1 MSSNNKKL
9 NYESYIY
16 KGMPISELESYARDM
31 EELYYATMSST
42 SWKVTAPLRAIMRTF
57 NSVTDKFRC
66 DENNISKINI
76 FDILQQESITLSKS
90 NNNEIELTIPNEL
103 SVSIIIPSDN
113 LKNITTCVEELT
125 KSTTYSNYDIVVVT
139 NSNTA
144 KQLSDK
150 FAHQNKLNICIY
162 DKPFNFSAKCNEGAA
177 VASGDVLCFYNDD
190 VYPINKDW
198 LEQMLEALSLP
209 NIGGVNPIQMS
220 DKNTVLNAGIVLG
233 TPGLHTFAFNGMKYR
248 VSGRHKPN
256 ANMIR
261 DISALS
267 GACLLI
273 KKQIFN
279 EIGKFDATNTPNSFS
294 DIEISLRLRETGYRC
309 VFTPYAL
316 MHHENKI
323 TWRKTDKPDKAF
335 LYMMEKWGKYFA
347 NDLCFSDNMKVE
359 YGIAPTSDMYK
370 YYAPEK
376 MAPRKPGGRDILVVS
391 HDLLRTGAPIVL
403 VDMVRVVL
411 ENGDWPV
418 VVSPIDGP
426 LRQGYLDMGVTVIID
441 KSIYHT
447 IESDLFP
454 FEYVARNFDLVVINT
469 LAAGRAVLAL
479 HNSLPPILWWI
490 HESSTGY
497 NEFKHCLPD
506 KLSDKTKAYVPS
518 EYCANSL
525 KNAGLLYNLGRLKF
539 GISDYALNVEQ
550 NDNQE
555 AVTFLMVGAIDYRKA
570 HDVLIN
576 ALNYIDKGVI
586 KKAQFIIIGSVND
599 LEIHKVCMAAK
610 DKYGN
615 VFLHDSM
622 PREEVLHWYSKADCL
637 LLPSRE
643 DPLPVVAI
651 EAMMCSL
658 PAVCSDQTGTAD
670 YITHY
675 ENGLIF
681 PSEDAKALA
690 EHITYA
696 IEQRDKMAQ
705 MGRKART
712 DIYEKYFTM
721 EKFRE
726 SILNAIDEVM

>member
-1 MSSNNKKL
+1 VNVPFSTVTFLHKEIKEEMLLCFERIYDKGWFIQGEECNLFEK
-9 NYESYIY
+9 EFAEYIGA
-16 KGMPISELESYARDM
+16 KHCVGMGNGLD
-31 EELYYATMSST
+31 
-42 SWKVTAPLRAIMRTF
+42 AIYLTL
-57 NSVTDKFRC
+57 KALGIGPG
-66 DENNISKINI
+66 DE
-76 FDILQQESITLSKS
+76 
-90 NNNEIELTIPNEL
+90 
-103 SVSIIIPSDN
+103 VIIPSN
-113 LKNITTCVEELT
+113 TFIATALAV
-125 KSTTYSNYDIVVVT
+125 TYTGASPVLIDPDIRT
-139 NSNTA
+139 Y
-144 KQLSDK
+144 
-150 FAHQNKLNICIY
+150 NIC
-162 DKPFNFSAKCNEGAA
+162 
-177 VASGDVLCFYNDD
+177 
-190 VYPINKDW
+190 
-198 LEQMLEALSLP
+198 
-209 NIGGVNPIQMS
+209 
-220 DKNTVLNAGIVLG
+220 
-233 TPGLHTFAFNGMKYR
+233 
-248 VSGRHKPN
+248 
-256 ANMIR
+256 
-261 DISALS
+261 
-267 GACLLI
+267 
-273 KKQIFN
+273 
-279 EIGKFDATNTPNSFS
+279 
-294 DIEISLRLRETGYRC
+294 
-309 VFTPYAL
+309 
-316 MHHENKI
+316 
-323 TWRKTDKPDKAF
+323 
-335 LYMMEKWGKYFA
+335 A
-347 NDLCFSDNMKVE
+347 NDL
-359 YGIAPTSDMYK
+359 
-370 YYAPEK
+370 EK
-376 MAPRKPGGRDILVVS
+376 G
-391 HDLLRTGAPIVL
+391 
-403 VDMVRVVL
+403 
-411 ENGDWPV
+411 
-418 VVSPIDGP
+418 
-426 LRQGYLDMGVTVIID
+426 
-441 KSIYHT
+441 
-447 IESDLFP
+447 
-454 FEYVARNFDLVVINT
+454 
-469 LAAGRAVLAL
+469 
-479 HNSLPPILWWI
+479 
-490 HESSTGY
+490 
-497 NEFKHCLPD
+497 
-506 KLSDKTKAYVPS
+506 LSDKTKAYVPS

-696 IEQRDKMAQ
+696 IAHRDKMAQ